1 MKSSVSFVGI
11 DVSKARLDVAWRPE
25 ATFKSFDNNEAGFQ
39 QLIECLSNT
48 SPSRIVLEATGGLEM
63 PVAASLANAGLP
75 VVIVNPRHVRNFA
88 KATGQLA
95 KTDALDAHLIA
106 WYAEAVKP
114 TIRPL
119 KDAQTQELAA
129 LMSRRRQLVD
139 MLTAEKNRLGSAQKC
154 IRKDIKAH
162 ITWLEKRLKD
172 VDNDLNNAI
181 KQSPL
186 WAKQAQIIQS
196 APGAGPVL
204 SITLLSALPELGK
217 LNRRQIAA
225 LVGLAPF
232 NRDSGTMKGRRAIW
246 GGRAEIRAVLYMST
260 LAAIRSNPVIKAFY
274 QRLRAAGKEHK
285 VAAVACMRKFLTI
298 LNVMVKNGAHW
309 CETSL
314 S

>member
-1 MKSSVSFVGI
+1 MEQSTSFIGI
-11 DVSKARLDVAWRPE
+11 DVSKACLDVAWRPE
-25 ATFKSFDNNEAGFQ
+25 TAFKSFENQEAGIQ
-39 QLIECLSNT
+39 QLVDCLAAAP
-48 SPSRIVLEATGGLEM
+48 PSRIVLEATGGLEM
-63 PVAASLANAGLP
+63 PVAAALAQAGLP
-75 VVIVNPRHVRNFA
+75 VVIVNPRQVRDFA

-95 KTDALDAHLIA
+95 KSDTLDAHVLA

-114 TIRPL
+114 EVRPL
-119 KDAQTQELAA
+119 KDEQTQELAA
-129 LMSRRRQLVD
+129 LMSRRRQLIG
-139 MLTAEKNRLGSAQKC
+139 MLTAEKNRLGSAPKR

-172 VDNDLNNAI
+172 VDKDLNNAI

-186 WAKQAQIIQS
+186 WGKQDQIIQS

-204 SITLLSALPELGK
+204 SITLLSALPELGQ

-285 VAAVACMRKFLTI
+285 VATVACMRKFLTI
-298 LNVMVKNGAHW
+298 LNVMIKNEAHW
-309 CETSL
+309 SETPL